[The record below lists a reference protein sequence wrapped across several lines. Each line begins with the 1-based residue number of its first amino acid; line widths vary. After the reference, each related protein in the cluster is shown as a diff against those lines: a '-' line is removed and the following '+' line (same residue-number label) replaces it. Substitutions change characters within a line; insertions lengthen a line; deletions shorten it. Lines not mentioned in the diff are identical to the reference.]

1 MNKTIYA
8 LGFFDGV
15 HVGHAALLDRCKT
28 LAREENHR
36 AGVVTFA
43 AHPDTLVLGNTPPLI
58 NTPYDREKLLLERFS
73 MEQVVTL
80 PFDEQMHTMPWRD
93 FLSMLIRDYAAAG
106 FVCGEDFRFG
116 YRGEGNADAL
126 EDFCRANGLVSAVV
140 NDQMIDGIRVS
151 STYIRRQIETGDME
165 TAVKFLGHP
174 HILSGSVV
182 HGHQLGRRL
191 GIPTANL
198 RLPEGLAEPKFGVR
212 LPRRG
217 GGQAV
222 LRRDQHWRPT
232 HGGGAQCHGGA
243 VDSGLRRRPVRPG
256 NHAGILPFSPPGA
269 EISLSGRPE
278 SGNSPQRRG
287 NESLLWGITPC
298 FIRGNAV

>member
-28 LAREENHR
+28 LARENDCR

-43 AHPDTLVLGNTPPLI
+43 AHPDTLVLGSTPPLI
-58 NTPYDREKLLLERFS
+58 NTPYDREKLLRERFS
-73 MEQVVTL
+73 MERVVTL
-80 PFDEQMHTMPWRD
+80 PFDEEMHTMPWRA
-93 FLSMLIRDYAAAG
+93 FLHMLIEDYAAAG

-126 EDFCRANGLVSAVV
+126 EGFCREQGLVSAVV
-140 NDQMIDGIRVS
+140 KDRMIDGIRVS

-198 RLPEGLAEPKFGVR
+198 RL
-212 LPRRG
+212 
-217 GGQAV
+217 
-222 LRRDQHWRPT
+222 
-232 HGGGAQCHGGA
+232 
-243 VDSGLRRRPVRPG
+243 
-256 NHAGILPFSPPGA
+256 
-269 EISLSGRPE
+269 SL
-278 SGNSPQRRG
+278 
-287 NESLLWGITPC
+287 IH
-298 FIRGNAV
+298 I